1 MYEYLEKCILK
12 IEITDNNNQEQT
24 VYFPRYPVFS
34 SLSPNLRDYVM
45 SEVERST
52 HRDKIVSLLGFVN
65 GIKEKIEYSY
75 NLQKKEK
82 ITEKNMTDSYTIAAG
97 FSVVICL
104 YMMVFYDIV
113 VEYEAA

>member
-1 MYEYLEKCILK
+1 MYAYLEKNILK
-12 IEITDNNNQEQT
+12 IEITDNNDEEQT

-45 SEVERST
+45 AQVERST

-65 GIKEKIEYSY
+65 GVKDKIEYSY
-75 NLQKKEK
+75 NLEKKEK
-82 ITEKNMTDSYTIAAG
+82 ITEKNMNDSYNLAA
-97 FSVVICL
+97 FLSIIICL

-113 VEYEAA
+113 V

>member
-1 MYEYLEKCILK
+1 MFEYLERCILK

-52 HRDKIVSLLGFVN
+52 HRDKIVSLLGFVS
-65 GIKEKIEYSY
+65 GIKDKI
-75 NLQKKEK
+75 
-82 ITEKNMTDSYTIAAG
+82 
-97 FSVVICL
+97 
-104 YMMVFYDIV
+104 
-113 VEYEAA
+113 